1 MSGTVKINLFD
12 DEKTDKL
19 NDFYKRYE
27 NFKKG
32 EESNFYFED
41 LDILTDYV
49 KNKNNVINSL
59 DNKYKELKNELEKYK
74 IEYQKLYN
82 LKEKYEKELNDLK
95 SKSFIPRKR
104 IQQITEQQIL
114 DIKKLR
120 DEGLSYS
127 EIECQTKWSKYTISR
142 VLNGHYDK
150 NR

>member
-1 MSGTVKINLFD
+1 MSETVKINLFD
-12 DEKTDKL
+12 DEKNDKL

-27 NFKKG
+27 NSKKG
-32 EESNFYFED
+32 EEPSFYFED

>member
-1 MSGTVKINLFD
+1 MSETVKINLFD
-12 DEKTDKL
+12 DEKNDKL

-27 NFKKG
+27 NSKKG
-32 EESNFYFED
+32 EEPSFYFED

-127 EIECQTKWSKYTISR
+127 EIECQAKWSKYTISR

>member
-27 NFKKG
+27 DCKKG
-32 EESNFYFED
+32 EESSFYFED

-82 LKEKYEKELNDLK
+82 LKENYEKELNDLK

-104 IQQITEQQIL
+104 IQQITKQQIL

-120 DEGLSYS
+120 NDGLSYS
-127 EIECQTKWSKYTISR
+127 EIEDQTKWSKYTISR